1 MREVLATP
9 FGWALSGLYDLLVG
23 IGTGTGSYILA
34 ILIITLF
41 VKLVLLPASISQQK
55 NSAKQVRLNTKVNKI
70 KQKYAGNQQKIQEE
84 TQALYQREGFG
95 AANMGCLPLMAQLI
109 VMMGVYGV
117 IYAPITHVLQFGK
130 EKIEALQNAPV
141 LQEALK
147 DVVNTNS
154 KSSSGVQFAI
164 LNNISADTV
173 IDGITNADMERLI
186 ELKNNFVFDLGFLGE
201 LNLLREPNFKEPSI
215 LWVIPVLAFLTAM
228 LSSVFMYFKQ
238 RKQNPEMAKNPTMGC
253 MTFMSPVMSLVFTFM
268 FPAGVGVYW
277 IISNIFA
284 FVQQVFLTYFY
295 SPKKVI
301 AQQMVDETVVRR
313 SKENNT
319 KRRVDIEKK

>member
-1 MREVLATP
+1 MRDFLAVP
-9 FGWALSGLYDLLVG
+9 FGWVLSGFYALTDNYVLSILL
-23 IGTGTGSYILA
+23 ITILVR
-34 ILIITLF
+34 LL
-41 VKLVLLPASISQQK
+41 LLPTSISQQK
-55 NSAKQVRLNTKVNKI
+55 NSAKQVRLNTKINKI

-95 AANMGCLPLMAQLI
+95 AANMGCSSLLIQMI
-109 VMMGVYGV
+109 VMIGLYGV
-117 IYAPITHVLQFGK
+117 IYAPLTKVLNFSADK
-130 EKIEALQNAPV
+130 VEKIREFMGI
-141 LQEALK
+141 
-147 DVVNTNS
+147 VVET
-154 KSSSGVQFAI
+154 G
-164 LNNISADTV
+164 
-173 IDGITNADMERLI
+173 
-186 ELKNNFVFDLGFLGE
+186 KNNNTSRMMEINVLNKFTEFKDSLGQILSQEDIDALANLKENFNFMGIDLTQT
-201 LNLLREPNFKEPSI
+201 PNAKEFNALWLIPI
-215 LWVIPVLAFLTAM
+215 LAGLTA
-228 LSSVFMYFKQ
+228 LASSVFMYFKQ
-238 RKQNPEMAKNPTMGC
+238 RKQNPEMAKNPSMGC
-253 MTFMSPVMSLVFTFM
+253 MTFMSPVMSLWFTFM

>member
-9 FGWALSGLYDLLVG
+9 FGWALSGLYNLFNQ
-23 IGTGTGSYILA
+23 IGVDTFSYILS
-34 ILIITLF
+34 IVLITVV
-41 VKLVLLPASISQQK
+41 VKLILLPASISQQK

-95 AANMGCLPLMAQLI
+95 AANMGCLPLISQLL
-109 VMMGVYGV
+109 VMMGLYGV
-117 IYAPITHVLQFGK
+117 IYAPITHVLQFSK
-130 EKIEALQNAPV
+130 DKIEILKT
-141 LQEALK
+141 ALK
-147 DVVNTNS
+147 VTVDAKS
-154 KSSSGVQFAI
+154 KNSSGVEFEI
-164 LNNISADTV
+164 LGKIEDGMGVIKGIDASEMQELISLKDNFIFNI
-173 IDGITNADMERLI
+173 GKF
-186 ELKNNFVFDLGFLGE
+186 ELS
-201 LNLLREPNFKEPSI
+201 LLDSPNYKEPSI
-215 LWVIPVLAFLTAM
+215 LWLIPILAFLTAM

-253 MTFMSPVMSLVFTFM
+253 MTFMSPVMSLIFTFM